1 MSTDMPTTLDTS
13 SVNPLIKK
21 ARWIAVKLKTEGQR
35 ALTAEEKVFIAQLSY
50 RAAVQNDRTAM
61 QLVTNIQT
69 AHLEFQLT
77 LNSAK

>member
-1 MSTDMPTTLDTS
+1 MSTDMPSTLDTS

-21 ARWIAVKLKTEGQR
+21 ARWIAVKLKTEGLK
-35 ALTAEEKVFIAQLSY
+35 ALNAEEKVFIAQLSY

-77 LNSAK
+77 LHSAK

>member
-77 LNSAK
+77 LNSAI

>member
-21 ARWIAVKLKTEGQR
+21 AEWIAVKLKTSGHK
-35 ALTAEEKVFIAQLSY
+35 ALNAEEKVFIAQLSY
-50 RAAVQNDRTAM
+50 RAAVQNDKTAK
-61 QLVTNIQT
+61 QLFTNIQT
-69 AHLEFQLT
+69 AHLEYQLT

>member
-35 ALTAEEKVFIAQLSY
+35 ALSAEEKVFIAQLSY
-50 RAAVQNDRTAM
+50 RAAVQNDRTAK
-61 QLVTNIQT
+61 QWVTNIQT
-69 AHLEFQLT
+69 VHLEFQLT